1 MLWAIVAEGCLV
13 WFVQLFIVVQVAM
26 DGMDGRRDGGG
37 GLWAVVWYCTRSSCG
52 WVHSCGLERCCM
64 YSSTSTVGRQAGN
77 ELTLLVC
84 HDMSP
89 SFAVGISGTRYS
101 TVFLVKPV
109 AVGYFLSVT

>member
-1 MLWAIVAEGCLV
+1 MFGLV
-13 WFVQLFIVVQVAM
+13 CTVVHCGTSC
-26 DGMDGRRDGGG
+26 DGWDGWTAGWGG
-37 GLWAVVWYCTRSSCG
+37 GLWAVVWYCSSSSSCG
-52 WVHSCGLERCCM
+52 WVHSCGLECCCM
-64 YSSTSTVGRQAGN
+64 YSSTRTSTVGRQAGN

-89 SFAVGISGTRYS
+89 SCTVGILGTRYS